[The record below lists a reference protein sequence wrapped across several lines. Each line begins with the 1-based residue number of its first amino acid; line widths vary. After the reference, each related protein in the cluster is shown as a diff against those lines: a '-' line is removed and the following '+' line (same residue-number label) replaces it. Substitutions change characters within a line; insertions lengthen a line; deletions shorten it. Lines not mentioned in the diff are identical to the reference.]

1 MIEALSQRP
10 HWLVSGI
17 LLGLLVIGLLW
28 AVNGRLGVSGGI
40 GEIADRMSGRIPSV
54 GPRAFFVF
62 GIVAGAFL
70 FSLAGGGFRAS
81 DSYGWLAEHGDA
93 ATAAALL
100 GGGVLIGLGTR
111 HAGGCTSGHG
121 ICGTA
126 LGSKASFV
134 ATVVFMATAIGA
146 AFVLKGIA

>member
-10 HWLVSGI
+10 HWLLSGA
-17 LLGLLVIGLLW
+17 LLGLLVTGLLW

-40 GEIADRMSGRIPSV
+40 GEIADRLAGRIPRV
-54 GPRAFFVF
+54 GPRTFFVF
-62 GIVAGAFL
+62 GIVAGGFL
-70 FSLAGGGFRAS
+70 FSLAGGGFRS
-81 DSYGWLAEHGDA
+81 GDSYGWLAQHGNVA
-93 ATAAALL
+93 VAVGLL
-100 GGGVLIGLGTR
+100 GGGALIGVGTR

-134 ATVVFMATAIGA
+134 ATIVFMTTAVGA

>member
-10 HWLVSGI
+10 HWLVSGA
-17 LLGLLVIGLLW
+17 LLGLLVAGLLW
-28 AVNGRLGVSGGI
+28 ATNRRLGVSGGI
-40 GEIADRMSGRIPSV
+40 GEVADRLAGRVSAF
-54 GPRAFFVF
+54 GPRSFFVF
-62 GIVAGAFL
+62 GVVAGAFL
-70 FSLAGGGFRAS
+70 FSLAGGGFRAG
-81 DSYGWLAEHGDA
+81 DSYGWLAEHGSTV
-93 ATAAALL
+93 TAAALL
-100 GGGVLIGLGTR
+100 GGGVLIGVGTR

-146 AFVLKGIA
+146 AFALKGVA

>member
-10 HWLVSGI
+10 HWLLSGA
-17 LLGLLVIGLLW
+17 LLGLLVTGLLW

-40 GEIADRMSGRIPSV
+40 AEISDRLAGRIPRI

-70 FSLAGGGFRAS
+70 FSLAGGGFRS
-81 DSYGWLAEHGDA
+81 GDSYGWLAEHGNV
-93 ATAAALL
+93 ATAAGLL
-100 GGGVLIGLGTR
+100 GGGALIGVGTR

-134 ATVVFMATAIGA
+134 ATIVFMATAIGA

>member
-10 HWLVSGI
+10 HWLVSGA
-17 LLGLLVIGLLW
+17 LLGLLVTGLLW
-28 AVNGRLGVSGGI
+28 AINRRLGVSGGL
-40 GEIADRMSGRIPSV
+40 GEIADRLTGRVPSF

-62 GIVAGAFL
+62 GVVAGAFV
-70 FSLAGGGFRAS
+70 FSLAGGGFRS
-81 DSYGWLAEHGDA
+81 GGSYGWLAEHGAA

-100 GGGVLIGLGTR
+100 GGGLLIGVGTR

-134 ATVVFMATAIGA
+134 ATIVFMATAIGA

>member
-10 HWLVSGI
+10 HWLVSGA
-17 LLGLLVIGLLW
+17 LLGLLVTGLLW

-40 GEIADRMSGRIPSV
+40 AEVADRVTGRVPSF

-70 FSLAGGGFRAS
+70 FSLAGGGFRAG

-93 ATAAALL
+93 ATAAGLL
-100 GGGVLIGLGTR
+100 GGGVLIGIGTR

-134 ATVVFMATAIGA
+134 ATIVFMASAIGA
-146 AFVLKGIA
+146 AFLLREIA

>member
-1 MIEALSQRP
+1 MIELLADRP
-10 HWLVSGI
+10 HWLLSGA
-17 LLGLLVIGLLW
+17 LLGLLVTGLLW
-28 AVNGRLGVSGGI
+28 TINRRLGVSGGI
-40 GEIADRMSGRIPSV
+40 GEIADRLAGRVPRF

-62 GIVAGAFL
+62 GVVAGAFL
-70 FSLAGGGFRAS
+70 VSLAGAGFRAG

-93 ATAAALL
+93 ATAAGLL
-100 GGGVLIGLGTR
+100 GGGVLIGIGTR

-134 ATVVFMATAIGA
+134 ATCVFMATAIGA
-146 AFVLKGIA
+146 TFALKGIA